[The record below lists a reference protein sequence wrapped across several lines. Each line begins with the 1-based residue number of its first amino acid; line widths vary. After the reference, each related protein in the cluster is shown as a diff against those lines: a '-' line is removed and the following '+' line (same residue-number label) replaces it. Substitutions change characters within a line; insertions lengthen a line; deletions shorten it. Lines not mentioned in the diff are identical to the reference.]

1 MISEFDILRL
11 KAIVGEL
18 KTAERYKELLD
29 IIGVPT
35 LQQLNIEAAKTN
47 LSPLVI
53 TKDYRFLLT
62 AYKKE
67 VLLPPIHKALYILF
81 LKHPQGIEFKKLID
95 YKDELMEIYRK
106 MGSRSDCK
114 VIEKS
119 IDRLVNPLDNSVN
132 EKCARI
138 KSTFALCMDQ
148 YQLNYYIISGHTM
161 RHIEGSS
168 KIWYERK
175 KSVLL
180 PRELVTMDFD

>member
-1 MISEFDILRL
+1 MISEIDILRL
-11 KAIVGEL
+11 KAVVDEL
-18 KTAERYKELLD
+18 KATDRYKELLD
-29 IIGVPT
+29 IIGIPT
-35 LQQLNIEAAKTN
+35 LQQLNAEAAKSN

-53 TKDYRFLLT
+53 TKDFRFLLT

-81 LKHPQGIEFKKLID
+81 LNHPEGIEFKKLID
-95 YKDELMEIYRK
+95 YQEELLAIYRK
-106 MGSRSDCK
+106 IGSRSDEK
-114 VIEKS
+114 VIQNS

-138 KSTFALCMDQ
+138 KATFALCMNK
-148 YQLNYYIISGHTM
+148 YELGYYIISGHTI

-180 PRELVTMDFD
+180 PRELVKTEF